1 MSYNGSSE
9 PQLSGVNIL
18 PTVPE
23 SLAESERHDEDGP
36 PVSDLLAKTSMVAFD
51 GVTITPC
58 FVERLLAYLGVLSRQ
73 QQTSAV
79 LSEEEKGNFSVIS
92 KYFKNIR
99 NKRKA
104 QNVLLPSEAEC
115 LESPLGLLYGLVW
128 NPSDPSTAWPPVSP
142 PLHASGQLSGRSL
155 VVAAPEAPAAALS
168 DPLSV
173 LAAAASADTSFRD
186 RMGIGMGRSL
196 ADIQHDIQS
205 HQSDFETC
213 GDRALLA
220 HQDYLDKHA
229 AAVLQW
235 NLAHQRGYE
244 AHEALKLARAL
255 TEELNQLQV
264 EHFALLR
271 EFEER
276 SERIRQCQRD
286 DCEH

>member
-1 MSYNGSSE
+1 M
-9 PQLSGVNIL
+9 
-18 PTVPE
+18 PE
-23 SLAESERHDEDGP
+23 ALAESEQHDEDGP
-36 PVSDLLAKTSMVAFD
+36 VSELLAKTSMVAFD
-51 GVTITPC
+51 GVTITTC
-58 FVERLLAYLGVLSRQ
+58 FVERLLAYLGVLGRQ
-73 QQTSAV
+73 RQTSAV
-79 LSEEEKGNFSVIS
+79 LSEEEQGTFSVIS

-99 NKRKA
+99 NKKKA

-128 NPSDPSTAWPPVSP
+128 NPSDPSTAWPPISP
-142 PLHASGQLSGRSL
+142 PLQASGQPSGSSL
-155 VVAAPEAPAAALS
+155 VVAAPEAPAAALT

-173 LAAAASADTSFRD
+173 LASAASADIGFSD

-196 ADIQHDIQS
+196 VDIQHDIQS

-213 GDRALLA
+213 GARALRA
-220 HQDYLDKHA
+220 HQDYLEKHA

-244 AHEALKLARAL
+244 AHEALKLARAV

-271 EFEER
+271 EFEEC
-276 SERIRQCQRD
+276 SERMRLRQRD